1 MKLDEIGE
9 PAEGRAL
16 LIIVARKRYSHR
28 AGELNWDPE

>member
-9 PAEGRAL
+9 PAGERAL
-16 LIIVARKRYSHR
+16 LVIVARKRCSHR